1 MMNFL
6 NGQYSV
12 ILKRSEWD
20 NTITKIVK
28 AVGSKKQ
35 AVILS
40 MYSGGDTHMT
50 GWDGGSKS
58 SLVRVTT
65 AFKVEP
71 LELTLDDNRMG
82 DLFSQRMVTP
92 KKLPE
97 DTLAVV
103 KVGIFCGKPA
113 TPGIQIVENTVKV

>member
-1 MMNFL
+1 MLHYL

-12 ILKRSEWD
+12 IVKRKDWD
-20 NTITKIVK
+20 DTIKRIVK
-28 AVGSKKQ
+28 AVRSKKQ
-35 AVILS
+35 SVILS

-58 SLVRVTT
+58 NLVRVTT
-65 AFKVEP
+65 AFQVEP

-82 DLFSQRMVTP
+82 DPFKQRMITP
-92 KKLPE
+92 KELPE
-97 DTLAVV
+97 NTLAVV
-103 KVGIFCGKPA
+103 KVGVSCGKAA